1 MPTLEQCTRVHL
13 YTLAKQERRKK
24 ATSQNQYNTLWSLHS
39 LFGLGSLLPLLNTHP
54 TVTRNPANPFPL
66 PTDGTSCWDLLPSVG
81 AANDAT
87 VVGLFLF
94 LFGFFLCSCV
104 CHRWLLTGWFRFL
117 SNDKNSTV
125 FSRTSSVRFG
135 FLRLCITGET
145 TTLRGSSTDTA
156 FLPLLL
162 FSGGKRKVL
171 TKKNVLGD
179 DGLCSETTPVGGG
192 PSTQTSPNDGLGIY
206 GH

>member
-1 MPTLEQCTRVHL
+1 MRWVEKNSFVIQWPLYYHPIVQLLLYCSTVYTVDAYTGALHTCTLVHVGK
-13 YTLAKQERRKK
+13 TGEKKK
-24 ATSQNQYNTLWSLHS
+24 ATSQNQYPLHS

-125 FSRTSSVRFG
+125 FSRTSSVRFW
-135 FLRLCITGET
+135 F
-145 TTLRGSSTDTA
+145 SSSVYHGRNHDA
-156 FLPLLL
+156 ARIKHWYGVPSSPSF
-162 FSGGKRKVL
+162 FGGKEK
-171 TKKNVLGD
+171 GA
-179 DGLCSETTPVGGG
+179 
-192 PSTQTSPNDGLGIY
+192 Y
-206 GH
+206 